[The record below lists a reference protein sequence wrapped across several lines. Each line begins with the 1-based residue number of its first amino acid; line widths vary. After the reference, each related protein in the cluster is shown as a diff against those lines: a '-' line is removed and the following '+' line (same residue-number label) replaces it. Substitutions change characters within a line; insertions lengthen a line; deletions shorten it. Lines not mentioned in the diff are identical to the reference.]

1 MSRYEITITSGQ
13 PNSTSVD
20 IEFDQVVVV
29 GLEIPAEIT
38 STSFK
43 IQAKG
48 RDGEWKD
55 LQKDD
60 ADYSVAASANI
71 VQPLRPDIMA
81 AAREVRVVGNSN
93 EGATRTLYFV
103 MRAIK

>member
-1 MSRYEITITSGQ
+1 MSRFAITITSGQ
-13 PNSTSVD
+13 TESTAAKID
-20 IEFDQVVVV
+20 FDQVIAV
-29 GLEIPAEIT
+29 GLEIPAAVT

-48 RDGEWKD
+48 QDGEWKD

-60 ADYSVAASANI
+60 ADYSVVASANV

-93 EGATRTLYFV
+93 EGDNRTLYFV